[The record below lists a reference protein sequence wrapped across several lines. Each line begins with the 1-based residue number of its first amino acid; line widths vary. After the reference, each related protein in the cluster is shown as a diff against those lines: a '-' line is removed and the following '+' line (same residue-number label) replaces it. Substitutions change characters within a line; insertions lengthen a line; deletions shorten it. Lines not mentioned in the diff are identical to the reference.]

1 MLSAEYQAR
10 IDAAKT
16 RAHGRW
22 GEILAAAGVDN
33 RIRLRKI
40 LPCPVCHKGKDC
52 FQYTDKFGEG
62 NYHCRKCGPGGGFKL
77 LQALRD
83 WSFHEALC
91 FVEDYLGTKPPESS
105 DAAKALRLAQRKQAF
120 MRRLI
125 DRLWN
130 ESFPVKTGDPV
141 DQYLRGRGLGL
152 PRQSLALRCHPA
164 LEYFESSESQ
174 EGSRPRRVARY
185 PAKLAQVINPRG
197 DFVGLHRTYLHQG
210 KKLDAAD
217 AKKVLMLPSLP
228 GQGGE
233 SANAGCAV
241 RLSEA
246 TDELATCE
254 GIETGIAISLGH
266 NKPVWP
272 ALNAGNLEKLW
283 IPDSV
288 RRLCIYSDNDADSEF
303 AGQASAY
310 ALARRVL
317 RERSRRGP
325 LQVHVFVP
333 KRAGEDWADVWQR
346 RQATNLPRAA

>member
-10 IDAAKT
+10 IDAAKA

-22 GEILAAAGVDN
+22 SEILAAAGADTRV
-33 RIRLRKI
+33 RQRKV
-40 LPCPVCHKGKDC
+40 LPCPVCRQGEDC
-52 FQYTDKFGEG
+52 FQYTDKFAEG

-83 WSFHEALC
+83 WSFHEALS
-91 FVEDYLGTKPPESS
+91 FVEELLGSKPLESS
-105 DAAKALRLAQRKQAF
+105 DAAKALRLARRKQAL

-130 ESFPVKTGDPV
+130 ESFTVKSGDPV

-152 PRQSLALRCHPA
+152 PRQPLALRCHPA
-164 LEYFESSESQ
+164 LEYFESSGIQ
-174 EGSRPRRVARY
+174 DGSRPRRISRY
-185 PAKLAQVINPRG
+185 PAMLAQVINPVG
-197 DFVGLHRTYLHQG
+197 QVVGLHRTYLHQG
-210 KKLDAAD
+210 KKLDATD
-217 AKKVLMLPSLP
+217 AKKVLMLPDPP
-228 GQGGE
+228 GSNGVN
-233 SANAGCAV
+233 ANAGCSV

-266 NKPVWP
+266 HKPVWP

-303 AGQASAY
+303 TGQASAY

-346 RQATNLPRAA
+346 RQAANFLRAA